1 MAGQKFSPFS
11 VSTFLSGAGE
21 IGMTK
26 IDYRWLKPDEL
37 SKIKDIDRSERI
49 RIGYK
54 YIEGKLQPMDVN
66 WDSPPWSTDGDGE
79 YSVASQIRFCQGH
92 LDRNGR
98 MYGAFREQKLVG
110 IGIIQPNIDEGT
122 AQLAYLHVSN
132 AYRQKG
138 IGNRI
143 VESLIREARS
153 TGAVRMYVSA
163 TPTDSAINFY
173 LSHGFQPTATP
184 VPELFE
190 LEPDDIHMLK
200 EI

>member
-1 MAGQKFSPFS
+1 MK
-11 VSTFLSGAGE
+11 
-21 IGMTK
+21 MTR
-26 IDYRWLKPDEL
+26 IEYRWMEPDEV

-54 YIEGKLQPMDVN
+54 YIEGKLQSMDVN
-66 WDSPPWSTDGDGE
+66 WDSPAWATDGDGD

-98 MYGAFREQKLVG
+98 MYGAFHEQKLVG
-110 IGIIQPNIDEGT
+110 IGIIEPDIDEGM

-132 AYRQKG
+132 GYRQKG

-143 VESLIREARS
+143 FEVLIGEARR
-153 TGAVRMYVSA
+153 TGAVKVYVSA
-163 TPTDSAINFY
+163 TPTGSAINFY
-173 LSHGFQPTATP
+173 LDQGFKPTATP
-184 VPELFE
+184 IPELFE
-190 LEPDDIHMLK
+190 LEPDDIHLLK